1 MTTAATNGTP
11 LTPEEELALQ
21 QLQQVQE
28 PSQVSNQQQQS
39 AQQLSDVF
47 TFNEYDA
54 DQNLEM
60 RASISDV
67 SRVYEDEAEHAG
79 EEALRQEY
87 EDLGAFKLL
96 DKWSWKTV
104 PDRLKLYFFREEKKN
119 KTKKEVMQ
127 KYETDG
133 VDLSRTELTAAA
145 DRHERILNEWNEF
158 QDQEDRVKILMRNI
172 QDDRINAL
180 CREYLN
186 HADGM
191 SDREFEDTFRAI
203 LAENPRAAKLIWKNL
218 KHTASNI
225 LLKLRV
231 ERAYR
236 NMMMGMLQSLET
248 YATAQD
254 KDAAKAAYESAI
266 KQLVTEYVTLAQRGI
281 SPNLQKA
288 LQAPGEQIEAYRRW
302 MRHEIALAKM
312 QANTLKIKVDI
323 LWNGKAAYEVNNAD
337 KERAKFTIN
346 PLKWKPM
353 HALNGL
359 GKTLDKYPKTALAL
373 SVWGTLALGI
383 FNPAMAWFLAWVKWV
398 TWIASK
404 KTAHYTKEQKWQEKR
419 LVRNLEAEKKRLAHL
434 KDVADNTWFFKKFT
448 SWWNRY
454 KGTRHGELYAQ
465 TTQYEFIEDTDKV
478 VKDIQEKMIALDQE
492 ALQVSVIEA
501 LARLDYYAMSG
512 HNFLWQKEAK
522 NMEQTMN
529 TLQKLVVAWAET
541 LGVTT
546 QDLRNEE
553 EYKTKI
559 SHLDDM
565 YSDVT
570 KEFRNERRILALK
583 YGAAA
588 AAFSRWARSLLGSD
602 DIHKHTW
609 FGADEAGKK
618 AAEET
623 ANNTTT
629 QAATGATWNSLL
641 DQEALKQVAN
651 EKVTTR
657 LRGINPQEVL
667 DHCKNINLTDNA
679 ASRDIFAEM
688 VKDWQCQPGDNKAVL
703 EMVNKLVDTKNLDG
717 VGKTMQDKV
726 AYYLYHF
733 AHRDAVLG
741 EALKK
746 IPEAVLEESVKND
759 SWSWLKAFGGG
770 VETTVRFIGNLV
782 ASTSPIYANTFLENI
797 EVDMTPKKNLD
808 KTPRQANTPTG
819 VSIPASVALSTVVDP
834 NLAPIPARWE
844 DIDPAA
850 WIIRPGDNTSW
861 NIQTP
866 VSTPESESVV
876 VSNSVPAPAPSLDG
890 DNDNNPA
897 AGGENDADTADMVAD
912 NPENFK
918 VGDRVI
924 YDNKEYI
931 LDYEIFPFLYY
942 LKDPKT
948 WARLSDDRWQSKAI
962 RTTEFVKYAWNDNG
976 VYPKIEDENWI
987 DLNVA
992 NYEVGNTVSYGGE
1005 EYVIEEIESHPQA
1018 KGRLIMLLKDKN
1030 GEYLRASDGVKRWV
1044 FMDELN
1050 RPSEEL
1056 FVQWEEVEY
1065 EWRVCKVKKVDYKID
1080 QIALQEKDGF
1090 AHILI
1095 SPIHSKNIK
1104 KLPVPVLPES
1114 SIDANTSA
1122 VDTNTASPDST
1133 EPLSEA
1139 EQWVDY
1145 LKKLFTEKT
1154 TYNVQE
1160 LKKALIDK
1168 FGDVAKDIYE
1178 PLFRGYDFGDLKV
1191 QTKENG
1197 DENSPMQYNRNKR
1210 IIYIQPEK
1218 LEKFVE
1224 KWHSLETLLSALGH
1238 EIIHDIVDVSLK
1250 TQNRKKINNEATILL
1265 KMMRNQNS
1273 SNQRVND
1280 IKKALEQYAQKYSN
1294 YVYEEVLAYGL
1305 TDPAMKKY
1313 VKDNAQLKKQFEKM
1327 LTTLED
1333 TYKLSHLKE
1342 YYNATKNK

>member
-1 MTTAATNGTP
+1 MTTAPTNGTP
-11 LTPEEELALQ
+11 LTHEQELALQ
-21 QLQQVQE
+21 QLQQEQ
-28 PSQVSNQQQQS
+28 PSSQLNNQQQQS

-79 EEALRQEY
+79 EESLRQEY

-104 PDRLKLYFFREEKKN
+104 PDRLKLYFFREERKN
-119 KTKKEVMQ
+119 KVKKDVMK

-145 DRHERILNEWNEF
+145 DRHERILNEWNDF
-158 QDQEDRVKILMRNI
+158 QDKEDRVKILMRNI
-172 QDDRINAL
+172 QDDRIDAL

-186 HADGM
+186 HGEGM
-191 SDREFEDTFRAI
+191 SDKDFEDKFRAI

-288 LQAPGEQIEAYRRW
+288 LQAPGEQIDAYRRW
-302 MRHEIALAKM
+302 MRHEVALAKM

-323 LWNGKAAYEVNNAD
+323 LWKGKAAYEVNNRD
-337 KERAKFTIN
+337 KEWMKFAIN

-359 GKTLDKYPKTALAL
+359 GKVLDKYPKTALAV

-398 TWIASK
+398 AWIASK
-404 KTAHYTKEQKWQEKR
+404 KTAHYTREQKWQEKR
-419 LVRNLEAEKKRLAHL
+419 LVRNLEEEKKRLTHL

-448 SWWNRY
+448 SGWNRY

-478 VKDIQEKMIALDQE
+478 IKDIQEKMIALDQE
-492 ALQVSVIEA
+492 ALQGSVIEA

-522 NMEQTMN
+522 NAEQTMN

-553 EYKTKI
+553 DYKTKI

-609 FGADEAGKK
+609 FGADEEAK
-618 AAEET
+618 
-623 ANNTTT
+623 N
-629 QAATGATWNSLL
+629 AATGWSNTAKTLIQDTTQTKTLVDPDSLKHIHDEL
-641 DQEALKQVAN
+641 LTQKIY
-651 EKVTTR
+651 
-657 LRGINPQEVL
+657 GMNPEEIIK
-667 DHCKNINLTDNA
+667 HCSNINIADSDI
-679 ASRDIFAEM
+679 SRKIFAEM
-688 VKDWQCQPGDNKAVL
+688 VQSWQCKPWDNQAI
-703 EMVNKLVDTKNLDG
+703 LDALRHMIG
-717 VGKTMQDKV
+717 GEKITSEVMQDKI

-733 AHRDAVLG
+733 AQRDEVLG
-741 EALKK
+741 EAIKK
-746 IPEAVLEESVKND
+746 VPQKILEESVQND
-759 SWSWLKAFGGG
+759 SWSWLQAFGGG
-770 VETTVRFIGNLV
+770 VESTVRFLGNLV

-819 VSIPASVALSTVVDP
+819 LPIPAPIALNTVVDP

-850 WIIRPGDNTSW
+850 WLIKPGDDTSW
-861 NIQTP
+861 SVENKAWDVGITP
-866 VSTPESESVV
+866 APVVIPDTNSPTSVDTAADADEDNAVV
-876 VSNSVPAPAPSLDG
+876 VTP
-890 DNDNNPA
+890 
-897 AGGENDADTADMVAD
+897 
-912 NPENFK
+912 
-918 VGDRVI
+918 
-924 YDNKEYI
+924 DNKASAE
-931 LDYEIFPFLYY
+931 EN
-942 LKDPKT
+942 
-948 WARLSDDRWQSKAI
+948 
-962 RTTEFVKYAWNDNG
+962 ENV
-976 VYPKIEDENWI
+976 VYPDVEDEHWI

-992 NYEVGNTVSYGGE
+992 NYQVGNTVSYGGE
-1005 EYVIEEIESHPQA
+1005 EYVIHKIESHPQA
-1018 KGRLIMLLKDKN
+1018 KGRLIILLKDKNGEYLKTSDGIKRWVFMDDLNFLYHVGNTVSYGGEEYVIDKIESHPQAKGRWIMLLKDKN
-1030 GEYLRASDGVKRWV
+1030 GEYLRAADGRNRWV
-1044 FMDELN
+1044 FMEDLN
-1050 RPSEEL
+1050 RPLEEL
-1056 FVQWEEVEY
+1056 FTQWEEVEY
-1065 EWRVCKVKKVDYKID
+1065 QGKIWKVKKVDYKID
-1080 QIALQEKDGF
+1080 QIDLEEKDGVNTTGF
-1090 AHILI
+1090 
-1095 SPIHSKNIK
+1095 SPIHNKNIK
-1104 KLPVPVLPES
+1104 KIPAQPAID
-1114 SIDANTSA
+1114 IDANTSE
-1122 VDTNTASPDST
+1122 VNTTTASSSPDST
-1133 EPLSEA
+1133 EPLSETA
-1139 EQWVDY
+1139 QWVEYFKD
-1145 LKKLFTEKT
+1145 LFTQKT

-1168 FGDVAKDIYE
+1168 FGDTAKNIYE
-1178 PLFRGYDFGDLKV
+1178 PLFRGYDFDDLKV
-1191 QTKENG
+1191 QMKENG
-1197 DENSPMQYNRNKR
+1197 NENSPMQYNRNKR
-1210 IIYIQPEK
+1210 IIYIQLEK

-1238 EIIHDIVDVSLK
+1238 EIIHDIVDVNLK
-1250 TQNRKKINNEATILL
+1250 TQNKKKINNEATILL
-1265 KMMRNQNS
+1265 KMMKNQNS

-1280 IKKALEQYAQKYSN
+1280 IKKTLSDFLTTSRTRD

-1305 TDPAMKKY
+1305 TDPEMKKY
-1313 VKDNAQLKKQFEKM
+1313 FKDNAQLKKQFEKM

-1333 TYKLSHLKE
+1333 TYKLSHLKD